1 MMLEVARRFLPAPA
15 RRWLWQRWSRSVPG
29 WPPPGW
35 VRFGSLRRLTPISR
49 RFGYDRGQPIDR
61 YFIERFLAQQAADI
75 QGRVLEIGDDA
86 YTRQW
91 GNGRVR
97 QSDVWHVSADNP
109 KATIVGDLA
118 KADHVESEQFDCII
132 CTQTLHLIY
141 DVQEAIGTLHRL
153 LRPGG
158 VLLATVPGLSQI
170 DYGLWEETWYW
181 GFTGRSAERL
191 FGEQFAAGNLM
202 VCSRGN
208 VLSATAFLQGLAVRE
223 LRPAEL
229 EYHDPHYVVVVTVR
243 AVKEGGEAGR

>member
-1 MMLEVARRFLPAPA
+1 MLALARRILPAAA
-15 RRWLWQRWSRSVPG
+15 RRWLGRQWQQ

-61 YFIERFLAQQAADI
+61 YYIEQFLQQQAADI
-75 QGRVLEIGDDA
+75 KGQVLEIGDDN

-97 QSDVWHVSADNP
+97 HSDVWHVSAENP

-141 DVQEAIGTLHRL
+141 DVRAAVATLHRL

-158 VLLATVPGLSQI
+158 VLLATFPGLSQI
-170 DYGLWEETWYW
+170 DYGQWEETWYW
-181 GFTGRSAERL
+181 GFTERSAEQL
-191 FGEQFAAGNLM
+191 FGDYFAARNIE
-202 VCSRGN
+202 VCSYGN
-208 VLSATAFLQGLAVRE
+208 VLAAVAFLQGLAARE
-223 LRPAEL
+223 LRLAEL
-229 EYHDPHYVVVVTVR
+229 AYHDPHYVVVVTVR
-243 AVKEGGEAGR
+243 AIKVGGEVQP